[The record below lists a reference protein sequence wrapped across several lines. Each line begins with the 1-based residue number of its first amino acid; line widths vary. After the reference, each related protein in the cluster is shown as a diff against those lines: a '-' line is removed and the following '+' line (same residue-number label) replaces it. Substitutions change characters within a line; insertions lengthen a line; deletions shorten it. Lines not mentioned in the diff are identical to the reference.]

1 MKKYMLLTAVVLLF
15 TNSVL
20 ALNLGK
26 LKVPGTSSNTTTNSA
41 NTQTITNSATPQ
53 QQIINDILA
62 MLRAKWALEAGW
74 VMTGDIQAIENL
86 IASKY
91 GASKPST
98 NKGYEWT
105 LKPNGDTS
113 GYCAFF
119 KISTPEASRVQYHSI
134 VNETCP

>member
-1 MKKYMLLTAVVLLF
+1 LSLVNPVW
-15 TNSVL
+15 

-26 LKVPGTSSNTTTNSA
+26 IKVPGTTSNTGSTSSSGG
-41 NTQTITNSATPQ
+41 QTIVNKATPQ
-53 QQIINDILA
+53 QQIVNDILA
-62 MLRAKWALEAGW
+62 LIKSKWATEAGW
-74 VMTGDIQAIENL
+74 VMTGDIKALEAL
-86 IASKY
+86 IANKY
-91 GASKPST
+91 GAGKPST

-119 KISTPEASRVQYHSI
+119 KISTPEETRTQYHYI